1 MRYRI
6 ISKPSYSLVEAY
18 LDAGEEIVAEAGAM
32 AYMKNV
38 EMVTEAGGIGRALK
52 RSLLGGESFFL
63 NRYRCIS
70 GEGVVGL
77 APNYPGDVDLVDVN
91 GTVYVQSESFLA
103 GSPAL
108 NIDIKWGGAKAF
120 FSGESLF
127 LLKISG
133 AGWLFISSFGG
144 LERIDLQ
151 NDEITVDT
159 GHIVA
164 FTEGLEWS
172 VGKAGNLK
180 SLFFSGEGLV
190 ARFRGTGS
198 IWVQTRTTDG
208 FLYWVASY
216 LQKSGRGKAALAGG
230 LLGALMASRR

>member
-6 ISKPSYSLVEAY
+6 IGKPSYSLVEAY

-38 EMVTEAGGIGRALK
+38 EMVTETGGVGGAIK

-63 NRYRCIS
+63 NRYRCMA
-70 GEGVVGL
+70 GKGVVGL
-77 APNYPGDVDLVDVN
+77 APNYPGDVELVEVS
-91 GTVYVQSESFLA
+91 GTLYVQSGSFLA
-103 GSPAL
+103 GAPTL

-120 FSGESLF
+120 FSGEGLF

-133 AGWLFISSFGG
+133 TGWLFISSFGG

-208 FLYWVASY
+208 FLYWVASH
-216 LQKSGRGKAALAGG
+216 LQHSGKSKAAIAGG
-230 LLGALMASRR
+230 LLGALMAGKK